1 MAKLIKI
8 NIQDIKTKA
17 EKKDIYLYND
27 FLASTG
33 YIELKEDDMQRLQKW
48 DLNEVFMEDNTS
60 LDMEVSADFDKFLR
74 EYKVFKKIYLNVVKK
89 VRNNLGG
96 YKNNNLVNINELN
109 EILDEVLD
117 IVNRNLSSVL
127 QLFNLTGLPRADEYY
142 IRSLNVSLMS
152 MIIGRAMK
160 FSENRVKKLGLG
172 AILYDIGLVKVPDKI
187 LEKIGKF
194 TPEEYTEIKKHT
206 VYGYK
211 ILKTSFRFEEDLAM
225 ISLMHHEYYNGK
237 GYPRGLAGNQINL
250 YSKIIAISHAV
261 ERMLK
266 PIRIASSNT
275 KLKDNKSTFNL
286 MLEKSNE
293 NKKKDVSLY
302 DAVKEIIHGA
312 NTKYDPN
319 ISKTFVSIFTV
330 YPIGSIVI
338 LNDKRKGFIFATN
351 PNFPIRPII
360 KIVSNEN
367 GEFVDDGETIN
378 LLETNQLFIA
388 GVDKDNN
395 FLEEVRTKILD
406 AEEEK

>member
-33 YIELKEDDMQRLQKW
+33 YIDLKEDDMQRFQKW
-48 DLNEVFMEDNTS
+48 DINEVFMEDNTS

-74 EYKVFKKIYLNVVKK
+74 EYKVFKKIYLNVIKK

-96 YKNNNLVNINELN
+96 YKNNNLVNMNELN

-127 QLFNLTGLPRADEYY
+127 QLLNLTNLPKSDEYY
-142 IRSLNVSLMS
+142 VRSLNVSLIS

-194 TPEEYTEIKKHT
+194 TPEEYAEIKKHT

-261 ERMLK
+261 EKMMK
-266 PIRIASSNT
+266 PIRIASSNS
-275 KLKDNKSTFNL
+275 KIKDNKSTFSL
-286 MLEKSNE
+286 MLEKSSE
-293 NKKKDVSLY
+293 NKKKDISLY
-302 DAVKEIIHGA
+302 YAVKEIIHGA

-338 LNDKRKGFIFATN
+338 LNDKRKGFVFATN

-367 GEFVDDGETIN
+367 GEFIDDGETIN

-395 FLEEVRTKILD
+395 FLKEVKTKILD
-406 AEEEK
+406 VEEK

>member
-1 MAKLIKI
+1 MAKLTKI
-8 NIQDIKTKA
+8 NTQDIKAKA

-33 YIELKEDDMQRLQKW
+33 YIDFKEDDMQRLKKW
-48 DLNEVFMEDNTS
+48 DINEVFVEDNTS

-74 EYKVFKKIYLNVVKK
+74 EYKVFKKIYFNVIKK

-127 QLFNLTGLPRADEYY
+127 QLFNLTNFPKPDEYY
-142 IRSLNVSLMS
+142 VRSLNVSLIS

-160 FSENRVKKLGLG
+160 FSENRVKKLGIG

-187 LEKIGKF
+187 LSKIGKF
-194 TPEEYTEIKKHT
+194 TSEEYAEVKKHT

-211 ILKTSFRFEEDLAM
+211 ILKSSFRFEEDLAM
-225 ISLMHHEYYNGK
+225 ISLMHHEFYNGK

-250 YSKIIAISHAV
+250 YSKIVAIAHAV
-261 ERMLK
+261 EKMLK
-266 PIRIASSNT
+266 PMRIASSAS
-275 KLKDNKSTFNL
+275 KSKDNKSTFSL

-293 NKKKDVSLY
+293 NKKKYVTLY

-330 YPIGSIVI
+330 YPIGSIVL
-338 LNDKRKGFIFATN
+338 LNDKRKGFVFAAN

-367 GEFVDDGETIN
+367 GEFIEDGETIN

-406 AEEEK
+406 AEEKK